1 MTLNETL
8 LQKLASWR
16 PSGARQTLAED
27 DSANGWRVEVTADC
41 VDTLACRLWEVALR
55 RTVSPAA
62 SAPLREQGEAIAERV
77 TGLLEP
83 LRLIEVDAE
92 QGVAL
97 LRSESPAQREHAV
110 AYYEVLRHSDGT
122 TRLCRY
128 HASQAGGKREQVAF
142 TLTHEALAKLVGDLA
157 G

>member
-1 MTLNETL
+1 
-8 LQKLASWR
+8 LAV
-16 PSGARQTLAED
+16 D
-27 DSANGWRVEVTADC
+27 DSANGWHVEVTADC

-55 RTVSPAA
+55 RTVSPAEP
-62 SAPLREQGEAIAERV
+62 APLREQGETIAGRV

-92 QGVAL
+92 QGKTL
-97 LRSESPAQREHAV
+97 LRSNSPAQREHAV
-110 AYYEVLRHSDGT
+110 AYYEVLRQADGH
-122 TRLCRY
+122 TRICRY
-128 HASQAGGKREQVAF
+128 QASNGSGKREQVAF